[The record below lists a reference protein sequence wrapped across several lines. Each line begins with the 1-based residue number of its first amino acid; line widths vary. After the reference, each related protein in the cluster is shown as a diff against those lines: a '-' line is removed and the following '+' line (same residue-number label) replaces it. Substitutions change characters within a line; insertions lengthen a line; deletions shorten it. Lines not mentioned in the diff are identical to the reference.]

1 MLSSPWTSDE
11 DEDFY
16 ICELMAPETV
26 TGEVT
31 RVDKN
36 TGESD
41 EDNDNTYVRIDGN
54 KYTYASK
61 NHNVYDLDEGKR
73 QHPTLNE
80 DYTLYMTPEGYIL
93 GYALAD
99 QSPTSICTWRTP
111 MRRWAT
117 GRPRSFWR
125 TAPPPR

>member
-1 MLSSPWTSDE
+1 MDFDE

-80 DYTLYMTPEGYIL
+80 DYTLYMTPRDI
-93 GYALAD
+93 
-99 QSPTSICTWRTP
+99 S
-111 MRRWAT
+111 WAT
-117 GRPRSFWR
+117 LWLTSPRPVSVRGGLR
-125 TAPPPR
+125 